1 MKRSVTAVLTA
12 LVLLLLIPACTAS
25 PGTDALT
32 EGTLTGVPGTP
43 DGGSDAPAATD
54 AANTTEAT
62 TAEPTTLPPD
72 PVQEALEDGRVDYV
86 RIRTEVRERLGSF
99 LWREMKRH
107 PVILPVIM
115 EVEV

>member
-1 MKRSVTAVLTA
+1 MRITNSGAVLAGPDIVSRGFVYVREAEA
-12 LVLLLLIPACTAS
+12 LLNESKNIAA
-25 PGTDALT
+25 DA
-32 EGTLTGVPGTP
+32 
-43 DGGSDAPAATD
+43 
-54 AANTTEAT
+54 
-62 TAEPTTLPPD
+62 
-72 PVQEALEDGRVDYV
+72 VQEALEDGRVDYV

>member
-1 MKRSVTAVLTA
+1 MNDNEYMRRVRA
-12 LVLLLLIPACTAS
+12 LEPRLYRIAQAILWRQADSA
-25 PGTDALT
+25 DA
-32 EGTLTGVPGTP
+32 
-43 DGGSDAPAATD
+43 
-54 AANTTEAT
+54 
-62 TAEPTTLPPD
+62 
-72 PVQEALEDGRVDYV
+72 VQEALEDGRVDYV